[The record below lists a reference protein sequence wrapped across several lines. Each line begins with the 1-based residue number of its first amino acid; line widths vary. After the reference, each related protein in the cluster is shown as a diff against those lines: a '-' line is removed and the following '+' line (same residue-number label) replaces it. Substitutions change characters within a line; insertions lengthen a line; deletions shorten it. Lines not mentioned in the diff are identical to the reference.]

1 MWSKCWCARGLARL
15 ERAPDDARAQCAE
28 LTPRAR
34 RLLGDE
40 FDRYRAELSALFE
53 DFAQDDVAELFR
65 LILKLCAGVDA
76 LEARAA
82 ERGGADEG
90 GSDV

>member
-1 MWSKCWCARGLARL
+1 MWSKCWCARALRGWSAR
-15 ERAPDDARAQCAE
+15 RTTPGRSVE

-90 GSDV
+90 K

>member
-1 MWSKCWCARGLARL
+1 M
-15 ERAPDDARAQCAE
+15 
-28 LTPRAR
+28 TPGHSVQSLRRAR

-40 FDRYRAELSALFE
+40 FDRYRAELGALFG
-53 DFAQDDVAELFR
+53 DFTEADVSELFR
-65 LILKLCAGVDA
+65 LMLKLCAGVDA